1 VKKDPLE
8 EALAKIGVHLEKKDV
23 NPVTQMIAGGVG
35 GIAGSV
41 LGGSVFNLGAIGKA
55 VASLAGAVIGHVAVT
70 YRIHLEKP
78 APRSDEPISEPPES
92 PMSVSD
98 RR

>member
-1 VKKDPLE
+1 MKKDPLE
-8 EALAKIGVHLEKKDV
+8 AALEKVGVRLEKKDV
-23 NPVTQMIAGGVG
+23 SPITQMIAGGVG

-41 LGGSVFNLGAIGKA
+41 VGGSVLKLGAIGKA
-55 VASLAGAVIGHVAVT
+55 VASLAGAVIGHVVVT

-78 APRSDEPISEPPES
+78 KAQGEEGQIDQPDS